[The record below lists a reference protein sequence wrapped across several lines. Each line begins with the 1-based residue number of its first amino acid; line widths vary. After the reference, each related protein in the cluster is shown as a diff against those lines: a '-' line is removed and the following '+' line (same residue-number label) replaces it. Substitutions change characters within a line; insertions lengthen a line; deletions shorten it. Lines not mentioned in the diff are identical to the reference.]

1 MIASVRQILR
11 RYGLEATVFG
21 SDGTAA
27 GGPVRCF
34 IQPLMY
40 KNRVYLKDAVE
51 KLGTVDKGHFLYI
64 GPPETAL
71 PKEGYVVCG
80 SRKFDIL
87 RGEPVYLGT
96 EVCHWCAVLRPRPE
110 EEQL

>member
-1 MIASVRQILR
+1 MIASVGQILR
-11 RYGLEATVFG
+11 RYGREAVVYSGDSDTAG
-21 SDGTAA
+21 SA
-27 GGPVRCF
+27 VRCF

-51 KLGTVDKGHFLYI
+51 MLGAVDKRHFLYI

-71 PKEGYVVCG
+71 PKEGYLVCG

-96 EVCHWCAVLRPRPE
+96 EVCHWCAVLQPRPE
-110 EEQL
+110 EE